1 MSQTQTSEINQS
13 QKVVSKTFTAE
24 ESREAREL
32 YQISTNYIQLADKSM
47 APPKPMHIFY
57 THFLQALRYEESNEI
72 PLAAMKFAPNSPT
85 GVLVVNPRNVKNL
98 NLRSYSGLIV
108 HELMHLMYD
117 HLHAPELKQW
127 PKLSNIAMDMSINQL
142 VLKDRYLLPSGTN
155 IMEDNPELEVNPC
168 LPESVAERLDVSC
181 PPLNQD
187 WQFYLKWLIDTIKE
201 KEKNQEEPNCSSCG
215 GSGQSQSSSSNQ
227 QSQEQQEQQD
237 SQEQDKDSDSGQ
249 EKSQD
254 NSCEDCEGSGKQSI
268 QDLIDELN
276 GNTSHELWEDFNEL
290 SPEQQE
296 IVKRYVAQAALE
308 AARSAGGEQSL
319 PGSIQSAYSKLIK
332 CLEPQVDWTAHV
344 REFAGSCGKLSP
356 YVRKN
361 RLNKHGFPGKLS
373 FKPGGCVGCVID
385 TSGSV
390 SDDEYGVFLAELV
403 ALSNDYELEVL
414 VQETSYGVTAA
425 MWKLSDEGIQ
435 SFYSRNGY
443 GGTNMRPGI
452 DAFLE
457 QIDEKNEDAMVGG
470 IIVFSDGE
478 LGDDSII
485 TPEELAPY
493 DIPLLWVFSRKTS
506 KPFGNKRVAGEV
518 IYFEKDI
525 NRRH

>member
-1 MSQTQTSEINQS
+1 MSQTQTSEVNQNH
-13 QKVVSKTFTAE
+13 KTVSKGFTAE

-47 APPKPMHIFY
+47 SPPKPMHIFY
-57 THFLQALRYEESNEI
+57 THFLQALRYEESNDI
-72 PLAAMKFAPNSPT
+72 PLAAMKFAPSSPT

-117 HLHAPELKQW
+117 HLHAAELKQW

-155 IMEDNPELEVNPC
+155 IMEDNPELEINPC
-168 LPESVAERLDVSC
+168 LPESVAKQLDVPA

-187 WQFYLKWLIDTIKE
+187 WQFYLRWLIKVVED
-201 KEKNQEEPNCSSCG
+201 KEKNQEEPDCSSCG
-215 GSGQSQSSSSNQ
+215 GSGQSSSGESGQSPNDSLNDT
-227 QSQEQQEQQD
+227 QS
-237 SQEQDKDSDSGQ
+237 EQDKDSSGKDD
-249 EKSQD
+249 E
-254 NSCEDCEGSGKQSI
+254 SCSDCNGSGKQSI

-308 AARSAGGEQSL
+308 AARSSGGEQSL
-319 PGSIQSAYSKLIK
+319 PGSIQGAYSKLIK

-390 SDDEYGVFLAELV
+390 TDGEYGVFLAELI
-403 ALSNDYELEVL
+403 ALSRDYELEVL
-414 VQETSYGVTAA
+414 VQETSYGVTAE

-435 SFYSRNGY
+435 NFYSRNGY

-457 QIDEKNEDAMVGG
+457 QIDDKDEDAMVGG

-478 LGDDSII
+478 LADDSII

-506 KPFGNKRVAGEV
+506 KPFSNKRVAGEV
-518 IYFEKDI
+518 IYFEKNI
-525 NRRH
+525 ERRF